1 MARMV
6 LCKKLGRELPGLDA
20 PPFPGE
26 LGQRIYEQI
35 SAEAFDLWQQQA
47 RTLIG
52 AYQLNLADPQA
63 RDFLQQQMDEFFF
76 GEDAQMPDWF
86 TGGQAP
92 GGAKGA
98 KGGTGPAQKK

>member
-63 RDFLQQQMDEFFF
+63 RDFLQQQMEEFFF
-76 GEDAQMPDWF
+76 GEGAQMPEGW
-86 TGGQAP
+86 TPAAAQ
-92 GGAKGA
+92 
-98 KGGTGPAQKK
+98 KGGFQQPMK